1 MVFIAYKT
9 SMMTIDLNDANEKSA
24 SIVDLNKNKSGIGFY
39 STNRR
44 SVSIVELSKNIS
56 GQKAFLISM
65 ASFYSLSFALLAVY
79 FSGITNT
86 LGSFF

>member
-24 SIVDLNKNKSGIGFY
+24 SIVDLNKDKSGIGFY
-39 STNRR
+39 STNRG

-56 GQKAFLISM
+56 I
-65 ASFYSLSFALLAVY
+65 
-79 FSGITNT
+79 
-86 LGSFF
+86 